1 MTANEISIQD
11 KRFQTYIVNK
21 QLEKIVNYFCAPLR
35 IIAETLWYRA
45 RRREGNNFLT
55 TLSLMAA
62 LKLTWPDFLYRG
74 GFALLLNIYVYL
86 INDYCDVEIDIA
98 SADKDRGKTVFLKEN
113 RKAAKTA
120 LFFMAFVLVV
130 GGILHS
136 PLLFICFL
144 ANTFIVYSYSAWFK
158 RMPYLDV
165 IAMVICGITMSLA
178 AIPQNSAIAY
188 RYLVV
193 LGLICS
199 AFEVV
204 QIIRD
209 EPEDRLAG
217 IRTTAVRLGLFRA
230 RLIFVFLAILAAVY
244 AYFIIH
250 SLAGLLFLAAAA
262 VPLSSKNASRAW
274 DILRLIFGTAW
285 LLMMAELW
293 ARG

>member
-1 MTANEISIQD
+1 
-11 KRFQTYIVNK
+11 VNF
-21 QLEKIVNYFCAPLR
+21 FCAPLR
-35 IIAETLWYRA
+35 IIAETLWYRV

-86 INDYCDVEIDIA
+86 INDYCDVETDIA
-98 SADKDRGKTVFLKEN
+98 SADKDHKKTVFLMEH
-113 RKAAKTA
+113 RKAAGAA
-120 LFFMAFVLVV
+120 LFSLALIL
-130 GGILHS
+130 GIAGILHS
-136 PLLFICFL
+136 SLLFICFL
-144 ANTFIVYSYSAWFK
+144 ANTVIVYSYSVWLK

-165 IAMVICGITMSLA
+165 IAMIVCGITMSLA
-178 AIPQNSAIAY
+178 AIPQNNVIAY

-193 LGLICS
+193 LGLICA

-209 EPEDRLAG
+209 EPDDRLAG

-230 RLIFVFLAILAAVY
+230 RLIFVFLAVSAAAY
-244 AYFIIH
+244 SYFIIN
-250 SLAGLLFLAAAA
+250 SLAGLLFFTSAA
-262 VPLSSKNASRAW
+262 VPLTTKNASRSW
-274 DILRLIFGTAW
+274 DILRLIFGIAW

-293 ARG
+293 SRG